1 MRNQARQTCW
11 RGTVL
16 LGILLASLQGCAAA
30 RPASQ
35 LSDLSRRLPRGST
48 VYVTDVT
55 RHETKGRIDDVSRAA
70 LTLDVNGT
78 RQVFTVGTIRQIERY
93 GDSLWNG
100 IAIGAGIGAASAL
113 ISDPQY
119 RPCHNRPA
127 VLCADAQIPQR
138 VLMIGVMGAAGA
150 GIDAL
155 YRRRHLVYQAPNQTS
170 KCAMRLLILPVSGHL
185 TVNVVVELDLTRR

>member
-48 VYVTDVT
+48 VYVMDVKG
-55 RHETKGRIDDVSRAA
+55 HETKGRTDDVSPAA
-70 LTLDVNGT
+70 LMLDVNGT
-78 RQVFTVGTIRQIERY
+78 RQVFAAGTIRQIERY

-100 IAIGAGIGAASAL
+100 LAIGAGIGAAAAL

-119 RPCHNRPA
+119 RPCDNRPA
-127 VLCADAQIPQR
+127 ERCADAQIPQR
-138 VLMIGVMGAAGA
+138 LLLIGAMGAAGA

-155 YRRRHLVYQAPNQTS
+155 YLQRAGDP
-170 KCAMRLLILPVSGHL
+170 
-185 TVNVVVELDLTRR
+185 